1 MNLEIKNI
9 KKRFGKT
16 TVLKDISLNAKS
28 GTCVGILGVNGS
40 GKSTFFNVLAGISRC
55 DAGTFIYNDVD
66 MFRDKKFRSKTL
78 GYITQNPPLID
89 ELSALDNLKLWYDK
103 NDMKKEL
110 SGGVLEMLGV
120 DKFLDV
126 RVSKMSGGMKK
137 RLAIG
142 CAVAYKPEILLLD
155 EPTAALDLACKQ
167 SISQYLN
174 DFKNRGGIIMIAT
187 HDVQDLPL
195 CDSMYIFKDGFSN
208 SYEFDGSVENLV
220 GKLQ

>member
-9 KKRFGKT
+9 KKRFGNKI
-16 TVLKDISLNAKS
+16 VLDSVSVSAEK

-40 GKSTFFNVLAGISRC
+40 GKSTFFNVLAGISSV
-55 DAGTFIYNDVD
+55 DAGSFVYDGVD
-66 MFRDKKFRSKTL
+66 MFRNKAERSKIL

-89 ELSALDNLKLWYDK
+89 ELTALDNLKLWYNKADLK
-103 NDMKKEL
+103 AEL

-120 DKFLDV
+120 DKFLKV

-142 CAVAYKPEILLLD
+142 CAVAHKPRVLLLD
-155 EPTAALDLACKQ
+155 EPTAALDLVCKE
-167 SISQYLN
+167 SITKYLEA
-174 DFKNRGGIIMIAT
+174 FKADGGIILIAT

-195 CDSMYIFKDGFSN
+195 CDNMYIFKNGISKEYNYDGN
-208 SYEFDGSVENLV
+208 IENLV
-220 GKLQ
+220 GNLL